1 MTKMQRAILIGSIIL
16 PGGSLILI
24 FSQLGRLIIRRLVKA
39 KTLRIFGKIDITQK
53 EIEKQLYE
61 RTDTY
66 RDEEQNRDAGIS
78 GSDSDDGNGSSQNFI
93 FWN

>member
-1 MTKMQRAILIGSIIL
+1 MKNLCNLVTLIWGRILRMTPKRQLILIGSIIL

-24 FSQLGRLIIRRLVKA
+24 FSQLGQQIIQRLVKA

-66 RDEEQNRDAGIS
+66 RD
-78 GSDSDDGNGSSQNFI
+78 
-93 FWN
+93 